1 MHHSTGTHVVGVRVP
16 NLYNTQG
23 RQHSTASNA
32 TKSPKVQ
39 QFNNPTMTLKTV
51 SGIAI
56 LILQI
61 QTSLQLQGWVRP
73 TSALSIQLQHSRINT
88 FSRLSLESRYYA
100 SSRDEFEPDSAS
112 DLKYSDSSDYTSQ
125 SCNFTPELRKIMAG
139 VAGLGAAETA
149 YLTASKLSGQSVLC
163 AVDGSCQDVLNGP
176 YAVIPFTDN
185 VPLSALGCMAYT
197 LTAIVAIAPL
207 LVQDKEDTVNRIVLL
222 ILATGLGTFSTFLM
236 ALLVTVLHESCPY
249 CLASACLSWTL
260 AATAWFGGALP
271 GGEHRL
277 PALQSSVATLI
288 ATAAASVLLFANV
301 ERSSA
306 DTTSASLLD
315 LPPQSPPVITTNSSP
330 QALAIAKDLLKLNA
344 KMYGAYWCSHCYD
357 QKQSL
362 GKQAFYQSVQYIEC
376 SKEGVNSQAPLCK
389 ERNVPGYPTWELA
402 GQLFPGEQDL
412 DELQDIIDG
421 VKAGK

>member
-1 MHHSTGTHVVGVRVP
+1 MKCTSVP
-16 NLYNTQG
+16 
-23 RQHSTASNA
+23 RIS
-32 TKSPKVQ
+32 
-39 QFNNPTMTLKTV
+39 
-51 SGIAI
+51 I
-56 LILQI
+56 LILQ
-61 QTSLQLQGWVRP
+61 LQLYVQGWVQS
-73 TSALSIQLQHSRINT
+73 TGAFSVQLQHSRINT
-88 FSRLSLESRYYA
+88 FWRLAPESRSFA
-100 SSRDEFEPDSAS
+100 SSRDELEPESAS
-112 DLKYSDSSDYTSQ
+112 NLINSDGTSQ
-125 SCNFTPELRKIMAG
+125 SCYFNPELRKIMAG

-236 ALLVTVLHESCPY
+236 ALLVTVLHESCLY
-249 CLASACLSWTL
+249 CLASASLSWTL

-271 GGEHRL
+271 EGEHRI
-277 PALQSSVATLI
+277 PALQSSVATVI

-301 ERSSA
+301 EGSSA
-306 DTTSASLLD
+306 DTTVAS
-315 LPPQSPPVITTNSSP
+315 LPPQSPPAITTSSSP
-330 QALAIAKDLLKLNA
+330 QALAIGKDLVKLNA

-362 GKQAFYQSVQYIEC
+362 GKQAFYESVQYIEC
-376 SKEGVNSQAPLCK
+376 SKEGVNSQAPVCK
-389 ERNVPGYPTWELA
+389 ERNVPGYPTWEIS

-412 DELQDIIDG
+412 DELQDIIDK